1 MRSPLFTG
9 PASLRDPR
17 EHLAFGLTLLFA
29 LPAAAGLG
37 LFLHESVGLSQVAL
51 FIVIAMVYVT
61 LARGRLLGSSVRIHA
76 AQYPRVFSIV
86 KRACAALEIP
96 MPLVFVR
103 DDQFVP
109 VAALGF
115 GEPYSLVISS
125 NWIEQFS
132 DDELAFVVGRELGH
146 IAAGHT
152 RFLSLLSVNGKE
164 NPIIA
169 LIFGAWLRRCDLTC
183 DKVGL
188 LVCGSLDAAARAI
201 IVSAFHHFGRQIDA
215 TQFAEQASEI
225 KGDAVLRW
233 GEWLGSEPYATKR
246 IEWMRRF
253 IGTQAYAQAEEWF
266 LREVAG
272 EPPSLPAPGAT
283 RVIPADCPGWW
294 RRFFALSVDVILV
307 SALIGSL
314 HPFIVREGKSVSAA
328 VAPVSSAKTAA
339 AKGNA
344 ASADAAETIEL
355 PNGAKITIPRNSARK
370 RDTIDRLVAE
380 AAAATVAFASLW
392 IALYF
397 VLLVSTAGQTFGMM
411 IAGLRVVTVD
421 YRHPGIFR
429 TLLRY
434 LFVAIGPLFVV
445 VAFLSPFSRRI
456 MLHDRLSGTRLIT
469 SERVMARVGVIPA

>member
-1 MRSPLFTG
+1 
-9 PASLRDPR
+9 
-17 EHLAFGLTLLFA
+17 
-29 LPAAAGLG
+29 
-37 LFLHESVGLSQVAL
+37 
-51 FIVIAMVYVT
+51 MVYVT
-61 LARGRLLGSSVRIHA
+61 LARGRLLGSSVRTHA

-164 NPIIA
+164 NPIVA
-169 LIFGAWLRRCDLTC
+169 LVFGAWLRRCDLTC

-215 TQFAEQASEI
+215 TQFAEQATEI
-225 KGDAVLRW
+225 KNDAVLRW

-253 IGTQAYAQAEEWF
+253 IGTQAYALAEEWF
-266 LREVAG
+266 LRDVAG
-272 EPPSLPAPGAT
+272 EPLPAPGTT

-314 HPFIVREGKSVSAA
+314 HPFIVRDGKSVSAA
-328 VAPVSSAKTAA
+328 VAPISITKTAA
-339 AKGNA
+339 PANSKT
-344 ASADAAETIEL
+344 SSSEAETIEL
-355 PNGAKITIPRNSARK
+355 PNGTKITIPRDGGRSS
-370 RDTIDRLVAE
+370 DTIRNLVAE

-456 MLHDRLSGTRLIT
+456 MLHDRISGTRLIT
-469 SERVMARVGVIPA
+469 SERVMARVGVMPA

>member
-37 LFLHESVGLSQVAL
+37 IFLHESVGLSQVAL

-115 GEPYSLVISS
+115 GEPYSLVISC

-132 DDELAFVVGRELGH
+132 DDELAFVIGRELGH

-169 LIFGAWLRRCDLTC
+169 LIFGGWLRRCDLTC

-188 LVCGSLDAAARAI
+188 LVCGSMDAAARAI
-201 IVSAFHHFGRQIDA
+201 IVSAFHHFGRQIDVS
-215 TQFAEQASEI
+215 QFAQQEAEI
-225 KGDAVLRW
+225 RSDAVLRW

-246 IEWMRRF
+246 IEQMRQF
-253 IGTQAYAQAEEWF
+253 MATHAYQTQEEWF
-266 LREVAG
+266 LREIAA
-272 EPPSLPAPGAT
+272 EPPPLPAPGTT
-283 RVIPADCPGWW
+283 RVIRDDCPGWW
-294 RRFFALSVDVILV
+294 RRFFAFAIDAILV
-307 SALIGSL
+307 GALIGSL
-314 HPFIVREGKSVSAA
+314 HPLITFDTGTHSTDKGSIVSVSTTK
-328 VAPVSSAKTAA
+328 S
-339 AKGNA
+339 GEQN
-344 ASADAAETIEL
+344 ETIAL
-355 PNGAKITIPRNSARK
+355 PGGMKMTVPRDPQKKQEAINQIDGARRIAKAVT
-370 RDTIDRLVAE
+370 
-380 AAAATVAFASLW
+380 FASSSLW
-392 IALYF
+392 LALYF
-397 VLLVSTAGQTFGMM
+397 SLLVATAGQTFGMM

-421 YRHPGIFR
+421 YRRPGVAR

-434 LFVAIGPLFVV
+434 IFLAISPLFAI
-445 VAFLSPFSRRI
+445 VALYSPFSRRI

-469 SERVMARVGVIPA
+469 SERVMARVAPTRA

>member
-9 PASLRDPR
+9 PSSLRDPR
-17 EHLAFGLTLLFA
+17 ERIAFALTLLFA
-29 LPAAAGLG
+29 LPVAGGLG
-37 LFLHESVGLSQVAL
+37 AFIHEEIGLSQVAL

-86 KRACAALEIP
+86 KRACAALDIP

-115 GEPYSLVISS
+115 GEPYSLVLSS
-125 NWIEQFS
+125 NWIEQYS

-152 RFLSLLSVNGKE
+152 RYLSLLSVNGKE

-201 IVSAFHHFGRQIDA
+201 IVSAFHHFGRQIDVS
-215 TQFAEQASEI
+215 QFAEQAVEI
-225 KGDAVLRW
+225 QNDAVLRW

-246 IEWMRRF
+246 IEMMRRF
-253 IGTQAYAQAEEWF
+253 MSTQAYTSSEDWF
-266 LREVAG
+266 LREFAA
-272 EPPSLPAPGAT
+272 EPPALPAPGTT
-283 RVIPADCPGWW
+283 RVLAADCPGWW
-294 RRFFALSVDVILV
+294 RRFFALLIDAILV
-307 SALIGSL
+307 AALIGTI
-314 HPFIVREGKSVSAA
+314 HPLIVRSTDKTAQAFNQIVSASSDDSTSA
-328 VAPVSSAKTAA
+328 SGAKSRTIVLPSGTKVTVPNSAKG
-339 AKGNA
+339 KKEA
-344 ASADAAETIEL
+344 ASIGNILNTI
-355 PNGAKITIPRNSARK
+355 
-370 RDTIDRLVAE
+370 
-380 AAAATVAFASLW
+380 AFASLPLW
-392 IALYF
+392 LALYLT
-397 VLLVSTAGQTFGMM
+397 VLVATAGQTFGMM
-411 IAGLRVVTVD
+411 ITGLRVVTTD
-421 YRHPGIFR
+421 YRHPGVGR
-429 TLLRY
+429 TILRY
-434 LFVAIGPLFVV
+434 LFVAIPPLFLI
-445 VAFLSPFSRRI
+445 VALWSPFSRRI

-469 SERVMARVGVIPA
+469 SERVMARALITPA

>member
-1 MRSPLFTG
+1 
-9 PASLRDPR
+9 
-17 EHLAFGLTLLFA
+17 

-37 LFLHESVGLSQVAL
+37 VFLHESVGLSQVAL

-115 GEPYSLVISS
+115 GEPYSLVISC

-164 NPIIA
+164 NPIVA

-225 KGDAVLRW
+225 KNDAVLRW
-233 GEWLGSEPYATKR
+233 GEWLGPEPYATKR

-253 IGTQAYAQAEEWF
+253 IGTQAYALTEDWF

-272 EPPSLPAPGAT
+272 EPPALPAPGTT

-294 RRFFALSVDVILV
+294 RRFFALSIDVILV

-314 HPFIVREGKSVSAA
+314 HPFIVHDGKNVSAA
-328 VAPVSSAKTAA
+328 MATSTTKTATST
-339 AKGNA
+339 KDK
-344 ASADAAETIEL
+344 ASSSDAVETIEL
-355 PNGAKITIPRNSARK
+355 PNGTKITIPR
-370 RDTIDRLVAE
+370 DRRQGSGMIPELVAE
-380 AAAATVAFASLW
+380 AAAATVAFASLG

-456 MLHDRLSGTRLIT
+456 MLHDRVSGTRLIT
-469 SERVMARVGVIPA
+469 SERVMARVGVMPA